1 MTVRFSINC
10 LKKRYHVDFNERGDK
25 LGIWVTSFHIK
36 WYKIRTS
43 KYGRYIMFDGC
54 VYLLDE

>member
-1 MTVRFSINC
+1 MTTRFSINL
-10 LKKRYHVDFNERGDK
+10 LKKRYHVEFNEHGDK
-25 LGIWVTSFHIK
+25 LGIWVTAFHIK